1 MTRFTITLQMAA
13 GETDSFLIES
23 ATEGIDFSDI
33 VRQAEDRWTP
43 GAGDTVKIE
52 VSEEDAPVPAE
63 RRCQECNAVMTPAEG
78 AYEVCRDC
86 RLGPP
91 DASLERAMTG
101 IRFR

>member
-13 GETDSFLIES
+13 GETDSFVIES

-33 VRQAEDRWTP
+33 VRQAEERWAP

-52 VSEEDAPVPAE
+52 VSEEDILAPAE

-78 AYEVCRDC
+78 TYEVCRDC

-101 IRFR
+101 IRTR

>member
-1 MTRFTITLQMAA
+1 MTRFTITLQRAA
-13 GETDSFLIES
+13 GGTDRFLIES

-33 VRQAEDRWTP
+33 VRQAEERWAP

-52 VSEEDAPVPAE
+52 VSEEDAPASAA

-78 AYEVCRDC
+78 AYAVCRDC

-101 IRFR
+101 IRTR